1 MEGAHP
7 ISDPASSGFDMRV
20 LTERP
25 RFVVARGVWRQ
36 HRGKFAVL
44 TLLVIAIASFGAR
57 FFATYASDLVGAGN
71 QFEAPSSAHYFGTDE
86 LGRDLFSRVLYGGQT
101 SLTVAVAAAALSLL
115 LALPL
120 GLAAGYLGGKVDT
133 VISRIFDSILAF
145 PALLLG
151 LALVAIRGD
160 GLESIVLAVAIVY
173 VPTLGRLIRISV
185 ISQRNAEYSISAR
198 SLGASDLRLLFRHIL
213 PNVYAPLVVQL
224 TIIMADA
231 VLLEAAF
238 SFLGLGISPPT
249 PSWGT
254 LLDAARN
261 YLSQA
266 PWYGIV
272 TGATIT
278 LLVLALNALGDSLRV
293 ALDPRYMK

>member
-1 MEGAHP
+1 MSAAHLQRESIPAHP
-7 ISDPASSGFDMRV
+7 EPARRFSNA
-20 LTERP
+20 
-25 RFVVARGVWRQ
+25 RFVIPRSIWRQ
-36 HRGKFAVL
+36 NRGKFAVV
-44 TLLVIAIASFGAR
+44 TLALIVIASFGAKYI
-57 FFATYASDLVGAGN
+57 AHYSPDLVGAGN
-71 QFEAPSSAHYFGTDE
+71 QFETPSREHFFGTDE
-86 LGRDLFSRVLYGGQT
+86 LGRDLFSRVLHGGQT
-101 SLTVAVAAAALSLL
+101 SIKVAVGSAVLSLL

-160 GLESIVLAVAIVY
+160 GIDNIIFAVAIVY
-173 VPTLGRLIRISV
+173 IPTLGRLVRVSV
-185 ISQRNAEYSISAR
+185 ISQRNTEYAIAAR
-198 SLGASDLRLLFRHIL
+198 SIGASDLRLLFRHIL
-213 PNVYAPLVVQL
+213 PNVFAPLVVQV

-238 SFLGLGISPPT
+238 SFLGLGIPPPT

-266 PWYGIV
+266 PWYGV
-272 TGATIT
+272 FTGAAIT
-278 LLVLALNALGDSLRV
+278 LLVLALNAMGDALRV
-293 ALDPRYMK
+293 ALDPRSAR

>member
-1 MEGAHP
+1 
-7 ISDPASSGFDMRV
+7 
-20 LTERP
+20 
-25 RFVVARGVWRQ
+25 
-36 HRGKFAVL
+36 
-44 TLLVIAIASFGAR
+44 
-57 FFATYASDLVGAGN
+57 
-71 QFEAPSSAHYFGTDE
+71 
-86 LGRDLFSRVLYGGQT
+86 VLYGGQT

-151 LALVAIRGD
+151 LALVAMRGD